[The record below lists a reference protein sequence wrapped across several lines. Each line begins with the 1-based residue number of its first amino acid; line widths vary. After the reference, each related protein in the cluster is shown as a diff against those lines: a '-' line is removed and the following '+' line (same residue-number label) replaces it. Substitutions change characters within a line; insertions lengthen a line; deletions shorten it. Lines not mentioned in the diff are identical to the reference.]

1 MMTSYRKTEK
11 CVLLLAINVHS
22 FCKVFT
28 VMKYALNLTERVNAV
43 SFRPREVFKICN
55 LDLNSTYDESFLN
68 QFVLICI
75 RNVWFFKVLLDVL
88 HNHDELGNFPRHSK
102 ILHSRPRGSLK
113 VEAWARLLAADRERR
128 PNARV
133 RDGNRRISYLPMLP
147 HLDNWFNRHISV
159 FTRNLGL
166 RALIFLHLSI
176 NIRLEE
182 TRQRGLP

>member
-1 MMTSYRKTEK
+1 MIQTRPKLLEWIWGWIERQNISPLRLAAPMMTSYRKTEK

-43 SFRPREVFKICN
+43 SFRPREVFKICK

-102 ILHSRPRGSLK
+102 ILLSRPSRGSLK
-113 VEAWARLLAADRERR
+113 VKVWARLLAADRETECSGERR
-128 PNARV
+128 KSTYF
-133 RDGNRRISYLPMLP
+133 I
-147 HLDNWFNRHISV
+147 
-159 FTRNLGL
+159 FTIVASSG
-166 RALIFLHLSI
+166 
-176 NIRLEE
+176 
-182 TRQRGLP
+182 

>member
-68 QFVLICI
+68 QFVLICT
-75 RNVWFFKVLLDVL
+75 RNV
-88 HNHDELGNFPRHSK
+88 
-102 ILHSRPRGSLK
+102 
-113 VEAWARLLAADRERR
+113 
-128 PNARV
+128 
-133 RDGNRRISYLPMLP
+133 
-147 HLDNWFNRHISV
+147 
-159 FTRNLGL
+159 
-166 RALIFLHLSI
+166 
-176 NIRLEE
+176 
-182 TRQRGLP
+182 